1 MTVFGCKIQRFGI
14 GLLVVLLYA
23 GTASGAD
30 WDAVQ
35 LIERDHKVGI
45 VTGDGAVVHGAFR
58 SATADEIQL
67 LEKTGERS
75 IERRRIRRVGV
86 HDPSRRVKRGVL
98 FMLLGAGVG
107 AGVGGSLPVLSER
120 RQHLPVRCAR
130 RGSGSGPRG
139 AGFSL
144 LALPDRVQEQ
154 IGPAAYGRV
163 EVGLRA
169 GGWTMLI
176 PNQCHLR
183 GLFPVPIS
191 SF

>member
-107 AGVGGSLPVLSER
+107 AGVGAAACPYCPNEGNTSPFVA
-120 RQHLPVRCAR
+120 PGAAV
-130 RGSGSGPRG
+130 G
-139 AGFSL
+139 AGLGALGFLFS
-144 LALPDRVQEQ
+144 PYRTV
-154 IGPAAYGRV
+154 YK
-163 EVGLRA
+163 
-169 GGWTMLI
+169 
-176 PNQCHLR
+176 
-183 GLFPVPIS
+183 S
-191 SF
+191 K